1 MRKDFFKNGIL
12 IIACVFSA
20 CTQKED
26 KASATPGI
34 TELPFTTLELRD
46 LSAFKDPGENW
57 SIVGNV
63 FMNDHQGRSA
73 EVKEG
78 ENILVG
84 RFNDKPIQLSTVFEH
99 EDIDL
104 KMDFMLSGNAA
115 VKIFF
120 RSRYPLQLADSWKK
134 DSVGVA
140 DCGGIYTSSD
150 NTGTSPLLNACK
162 APGLWQHLYVRF
174 KAAKVDSAGKLIS
187 NPLFK
192 EVYLNDKLIQK
203 NVEVKVLAD
212 AIAAKKAGPLTIISD
227 SGPVAFRN
235 IRYKTYGDQR
245 ITLQNMRYTV
255 YKGLYKKYDTLSGL
269 SPVRTGTADSVHWG
283 YGDKRAQIAFSGNM
297 NVPADG
303 EYVYK
308 LRAGGP
314 AWLLIDEREVVNNK
328 NTREYTQPFYGAISL
343 TKGSHSFKIIYA
355 NYDESLVVEYEGP
368 GIPLTPLT
376 VASSERHVKAI
387 EPLEYAVTDV
397 PGIQRGFF
405 PHRGNVNTYTVTVG
419 IPGGLNYAY
428 DLTTFSLLAVWRGKF
443 LDVSNMWTERGES
456 QLEIP
461 LGASLELSGI
471 PGLLQLSE
479 KEAAWTD
486 TVEVD
491 NSIYTNRDYHLTENG
506 LPVFSYTYSGMQVE
520 DRITAGERNNGLVRR
535 ITFNFRQPVANT
547 YFLVGSGKLVEKL
560 SGQRYAIDDKEYY
573 IETAAGDDQEQPVI
587 VKAKNDRYELLL
599 PLSGEAGKTFSFQY
613 SLIW

>member
-1 MRKDFFKNGIL
+1 MRKDFLKNCIL
-12 IIACVFSA
+12 IIACVLSA

-26 KASATPGI
+26 KTSATTSV

-63 FMNDHQGRSA
+63 FMDDQKDRSA
-73 EVKEG
+73 EIKEG

-84 RFNDKPIQLSTVFEH
+84 RFSDNPIQVSTVLEH

-120 RSRYPLQLADSWKK
+120 QGRYPLQLVDSWKK
-134 DSVGVA
+134 DSAGAA
-140 DCGGIYTSSD
+140 DCGGIYTSPE
-150 NTGTSPLLNACK
+150 NTGVSPMLNACK
-162 APGLWQHLYVRF
+162 APGLWQHLYVKF

-187 NPLFK
+187 NPLF
-192 EVYLNDKLIQK
+192 EQVYLNDKLIQK
-203 NVEVKVLAD
+203 NVEVKALAD
-212 AIAAKKAGPLTIISD
+212 ATTGKKTGPLTIISD
-227 SGPVAFRN
+227 SGPIAFRN

-245 ITLQNMRYTV
+245 IALQNMNDTV
-255 YKGLYKKYDTLSGL
+255 YKGLYKKYDTLSSL

-328 NTREYTQPFYGAISL
+328 NTREYTQPFYGTISL
-343 TKGSHSFKIIYA
+343 TKGSHNFKIIYA

-368 GIPLTPLT
+368 GIPMTPLT
-376 VASSERHVKAI
+376 VASSERQVKAI
-387 EPLEYAVTDV
+387 EPLEYTVTDA

-405 PHRGNVNTYTVTVG
+405 PHRGRVNTYTMAVG

-428 DLTTFSLLAVWRGKF
+428 DLTTFNLLAVWRGKF

-479 KEAAWTD
+479 KEATWTD

-491 NSIYTNRDYHLTENG
+491 TNLYTNRDYHLVEKG
-506 LPVFSYTYSGMQVE
+506 LPVFSYTYNGVQVE
-520 DRITAGERNNGLVRR
+520 DRITAGERSTGLVRK
-535 ITFNFRQPVANT
+535 ITFNFRQPVTNT
-547 YFLVGSGKLVEKL
+547 YFLVGSGKLVEQL
-560 SGQRYAIDDKEYY
+560 SGSRYAIDDKEYY
-573 IETAAGDDQEQPVI
+573 IEMAADGGQEQPVI